1 MHATYLTENYAVSP
15 QISPEL
21 VSLLKQEG
29 FDAIVCNRPDNEDA
43 GQPSFS
49 AIAEAASTAG
59 MEAFHIPM
67 MGPNFSQD
75 DLAKLKEIIAS
86 KSKIFAFC
94 RSGNRS
100 SILWKAAQ

>member
-29 FDAIVCNRPDNEDA
+29 FDAIVCNRPDNEEG
-43 GQPSFS
+43 GQIPFS
-49 AIAEAASTAG
+49 AIAEAASAEG
-59 MEAFHIPM
+59 IEAFHIPM
-67 MGPNFSQD
+67 IGPNFTPD